1 MRLVWRW
8 DVDGTI
14 EIVQDGRSEKVDGE
28 NYVMMRG
35 NASELISIVTYS
47 GRIVIRLLRVCCVR
61 MIIGDVV
68 LIIHGCSQ

>member
-1 MRLVWRW
+1 MWRW